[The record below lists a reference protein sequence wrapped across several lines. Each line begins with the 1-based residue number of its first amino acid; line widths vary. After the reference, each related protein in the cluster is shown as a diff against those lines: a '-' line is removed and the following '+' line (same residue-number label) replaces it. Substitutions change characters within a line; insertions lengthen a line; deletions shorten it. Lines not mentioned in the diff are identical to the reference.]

1 MLELLSE
8 LLVDVLMNLNPG
20 ELYLVFLSLFLVGL
34 SVWVFL
40 SRWARNRMFPRDYVF
55 ILIGSLF

>member
-20 ELYLVFLSLFLVGL
+20 ELYLIFLSLFLVDL
-34 SVWVFL
+34 NVWVFL
-40 SRWARNRMFPRDYVF
+40 SRWTRNLLFPRDYVF